1 MSVEI
6 QGWGKPSPDINHH
19 YFNKPVNCYKK
30 NMRYTKFLLIVS
42 LVFVFFGCNNSNHL
56 GTVLV
61 NGTVQ
66 VDGQAV
72 EGIEV
77 VFSPASGDGLPA
89 YGQTDKDGRYS
100 LTTAGT
106 EIGAGA
112 VPGEF
117 VPVFT
122 KVSAEHD
129 PRFIGKED
137 VIPPPPKI
145 THLIPERYSSKT
157 TTDIPAVVVAKGK
170 SNVFNFEL
178 SSKSK

>member
-1 MSVEI
+1 
-6 QGWGKPSPDINHH
+6 
-19 YFNKPVNCYKK
+19 
-30 NMRYTKFLLIVS
+30 MRYTKFLLIVS
-42 LVFVFFGCNNSNHL
+42 IVFVFFGCTNSNHL

-61 NGTVQ
+61 NGTVK

-72 EGIEV
+72 EGIEI

-89 YGQTDKDGRYS
+89 YGQTDKDGKYS

-106 EIGAGA
+106 QIGAGA

-117 VPVFT
+117 IPTFT
-122 KVSAEHD
+122 KISAEHD

-145 THLIPERYSSKT
+145 TYLIPKKYSQKN
-157 TTDIPAVVVAKGK
+157 TTDIHSVTVTKGK
-170 SNVFNFEL
+170 NNVFSFEL
-178 SSKSK
+178 SSKEK